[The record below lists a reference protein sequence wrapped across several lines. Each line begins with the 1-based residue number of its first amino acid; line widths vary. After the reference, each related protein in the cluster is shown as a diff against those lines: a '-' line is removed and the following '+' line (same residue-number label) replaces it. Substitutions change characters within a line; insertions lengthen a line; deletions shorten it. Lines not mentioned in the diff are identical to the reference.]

1 MRSRRIS
8 LLLWRRIN
16 ENCITMAYDVKDIAK
31 KIIAKTDTEHG
42 DTISNLKLQK
52 MLYYMQ
58 GFHLAFFGTPLFE
71 EEIKA
76 WQYGPVVPS
85 VYEEYKRYESK
96 AIDLPEG
103 PVIELTEDEEA
114 VFDNVYDEYNQF
126 SAVAL
131 MKMTHEESPWR
142 STEISQ
148 VIDKEKI
155 KQFFNTQ
162 IVA

>member
-1 MRSRRIS
+1 MR
-8 LLLWRRIN
+8 RRIN
-16 ENCITMAYDVKDIAK
+16 ENRITMAYDVKDIAK

-103 PVIELTEDEEA
+103 PVIELTEEEEA

-155 KQFFNTQ
+155 KQFFKTQ